1 MAKWIYTCKGGK
13 ELRNLIDKSGD
24 WIVSIKI
31 LNQLQ
36 KCYQEILDNYRWE
49 DDYDK
54 ECFQEAMD
62 LIDGDDTIITD
73 WMNGVNDISEY
84 GFDTDIELVDI
95 RLEEFYNLCDEYR
108 IWVEV

>member
-1 MAKWIYTCKGGK
+1 MAKWTYTCKSGK

-24 WIVSIKI
+24 WEESVQI

-36 KCYQEILDNYRWE
+36 KCYQEILDNYCWR

-54 ECFQEAMD
+54 DSFQEAMD
-62 LIDGDDTIITD
+62 LINGDDKIITD
-73 WMNGVNDISEY
+73 WMNGTNDISEY
-84 GFDTDIELVDI
+84 GFDTYEDLVNE
-95 RLEEFYNLCDEYR
+95 RLEEFYNFCDEYR